1 MSSRITGALAAA
13 LALAGL
19 VACFG
24 WHAERT
30 SHAETRAAWA
40 AEQAAAAQAARD
52 AEAEYRAR
60 EKASADTLTAIAR
73 KAEDEKA
80 VLRRR
85 AAALADSLR
94 NRPDPPAGGGDVPT
108 GATGDLGCTGAGLYR
123 PHAGFLV
130 GEAARANQLRAQLAE
145 CRAKY
150 DAAVTLTN

>member
-1 MSSRITGALAAA
+1 M
-13 LALAGL
+13 AGIAL
-19 VACFG
+19 VATNVG
-24 WHAERT
+24 WLGERHR
-30 SHAETRAAWA
+30 HAETRAAWA
-40 AEQAAAAQAARD
+40 AEQTAAAQAARD

-60 EKASADTLTAIAR
+60 EKTNADTLTAITK

-108 GATGDLGCTGAGLYR
+108 VAAGDLGCTGAGLYR

-130 GEAARANQLRAQLAE
+130 GEAARANQLRAELAE

-150 DAAVTLTN
+150 DAAVKLTAPVLH